1 MNETADTIRFSVSL
15 PGNLLEELDRRVT
28 SRGYASRSELVRDMI
43 RERLVEDAWQAGD
56 EVSGVLVI
64 TFDHHQRELAQK
76 LIDIQHHQDVHVLC
90 STHVHLDHHNCL
102 ETIILQG
109 QSPEIEHIAAEIGGL
124 KGVKFAKLTRTSR
137 L

>member
-1 MNETADTIRFSVSL
+1 MAASDDTIRFSVSL
-15 PGNLLEELDRRVT
+15 PAGLLDELDRRVT

-43 RERLVEDAWQAGD
+43 RERLVEDAWQAGE
-56 EVSGVLVI
+56 EVAGVLAIVY
-64 TFDHHQRELAQK
+64 DQHQRELAQK
-76 LIDIQHHQDVHVLC
+76 LIDIQHNEHVHVLC

-109 QSPEIEHIAAEIGGL
+109 HPPEVEHIAAEIGGL

>member
-1 MNETADTIRFSVSL
+1 MAASDDTIRFSVSL
-15 PGNLLEELDRRVT
+15 PAGLLDELDRRVT

-43 RERLVEDAWQAGD
+43 RERLVEDAWQAGE
-56 EVSGVLVI
+56 EVAGVLAIVY
-64 TFDHHQRELAQK
+64 DHHQRELAQK
-76 LIDIQHHQDVHVLC
+76 LIDIQHNEHVHVLC
-90 STHVHLDHHNCL
+90 STHVHLDHRNCL

-109 QSPEIEHIAAEIGGL
+109 HPPEIEHIAAEIGGL